1 MESFETALALGLPKL
16 LARNRVKFYDLSKPR
31 PERRAERNEETTSES
46 LLLDQSNNNASRSS
60 SKTPR
65 GGKEEWS
72 PMPRARTAVSLA
84 LRSQSAPTTVMMLK
98 KAGPRSTS
106 NAVAS
111 GASLSGAA
119 AVAAATTTV
128 EEVETRP
135 IKSIRPTL
143 GTRPYTQFDLKRK

>member
-98 KAGPRSTS
+98 KGGGPRSTS
-106 NAVAS
+106 NAVGS
-111 GASLSGAA
+111 GASLTGAA
-119 AVAAATTTV
+119 AAATTTV